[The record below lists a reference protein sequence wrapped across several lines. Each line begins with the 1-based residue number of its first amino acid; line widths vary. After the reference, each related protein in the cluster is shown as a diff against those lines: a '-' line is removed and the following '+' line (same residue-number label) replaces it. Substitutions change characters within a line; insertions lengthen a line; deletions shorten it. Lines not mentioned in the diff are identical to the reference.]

1 MQVPTNR
8 GMTTRFARAS
18 NDLCG
23 YLFSE
28 GEVVVPIGEY
38 LSPMVTDN
46 ARDGL
51 PNPPVIVGIYSG
63 GR

>member
-1 MQVPTNR
+1 
-8 GMTTRFARAS
+8 MTTRFARAS